1 MNRIFCKLLTVASL
15 SCGAFMLMPLA
26 SADVIGSLQLN
37 GGSVTVFSDHLVWSG
52 FATVGAADTI
62 TYDGGTPLALF
73 SNVTLQNL
81 PPVSL
86 PLNNFMTFAAAPDM
100 FFNLTAILPGSSNTN
115 CGAPPCS
122 VFAGSP
128 IVLTAGSGGT
138 IVDLGLAGTAVDGT
152 GHISNWIGE
161 FSETITSLTGSTGVI
176 TPQEIANFFLAN
188 PSTASITSTYSG
200 TFFATITPEPS
211 SWMMFL
217 LGGCLIAVAL
227 ARRPKQVR

>member
-1 MNRIFCKLLTVASL
+1 MNRIFRNILTVASL

-52 FATVGAADTI
+52 SAVVGVSDSL
-62 TYDGGTPLALF
+62 TYDSGTALAIG

-86 PLNNFMTFAAAPDM
+86 PLNDFMTFAASPTL
-100 FFNLTAILPGSSNTN
+100 FFNLTAILPGSANTN

-138 IVDLGLAGTAVDGT
+138 IVDLGLAGTAVDST

-161 FSETITSLTGSTGVI
+161 FSETITSLQGSSGVI
-176 TPQEIANFFLAN
+176 TPLEIASFFLAN

-200 TFFATITPEPS
+200 TFFATIVPEPS

-217 LGGCLIAVAL
+217 LGGGLIALAL
-227 ARRPKQVR
+227 ARRPKHVR